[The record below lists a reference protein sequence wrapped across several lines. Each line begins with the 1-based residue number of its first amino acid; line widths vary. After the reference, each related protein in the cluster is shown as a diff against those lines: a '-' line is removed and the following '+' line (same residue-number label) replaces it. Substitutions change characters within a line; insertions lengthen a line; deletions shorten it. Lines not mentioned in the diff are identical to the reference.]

1 MKGHVMTDFV
11 VESLQRP
18 ARDEKSDKA
27 EWWTLQVDGA
37 SRSSGSGVGL
47 LLQFPNGEQLEQAIR
62 LGFLA
67 SNNKAEYEAILFG
80 LDLALALSVSKLR
93 IYSDSQLV
101 VRHIQEEYEVRD
113 ERMTRYLTKVRDTLQ
128 RLGEWTI
135 EKVRRADNVR
145 SDTLAG
151 ITTSFSIKE
160 AILLPIYVQTSLSI
174 TETPACNAIEES
186 QKESQ
191 EWTRV
196 IKEYLRTCTLPE
208 DSKCLDQYVLVEL
221 HEGVCGNHPEGR
233 SLAHWAHSQGYY
245 WTAMKNDAATY
256 VKKCDKC
263 QRHAPIPHVPSET
276 LNPITSP

>member
-208 DSKCLDQYVLVEL
+208 DSK
-221 HEGVCGNHPEGR
+221 
-233 SLAHWAHSQGYY
+233 
-245 WTAMKNDAATY
+245 
-256 VKKCDKC
+256 
-263 QRHAPIPHVPSET
+263 
-276 LNPITSP
+276 

>member
-67 SNNKAEYEAILFG
+67 SNNKAEYEAIMFG

-113 ERMTRYLTKVRDTLQ
+113 ERMARYLTKVRDTLQ

-135 EKVRRADNVR
+135 EKVPRANNVR
-145 SDTLAG
+145 SDTLVG
-151 ITTSFSIKE
+151 IVTSFPIKE

-208 DSKCLDQYVLVEL
+208 DSK
-221 HEGVCGNHPEGR
+221 
-233 SLAHWAHSQGYY
+233 
-245 WTAMKNDAATY
+245 
-256 VKKCDKC
+256 
-263 QRHAPIPHVPSET
+263 
-276 LNPITSP
+276 